1 MISMVVI
8 AIVAGLAWSATAMA
22 QQKLTAADAAQD
34 DYFGYSVSVSGDYA
48 IVGARYNDDGAT
60 SSGSAYIFV
69 RSGTNWTQQAKLT
82 ASDAAEGDAFGISV
96 SIDGDYAIVGANG
109 NDDDGS
115 LSGSAY
121 IFKRSGTAWSQ
132 QDKLTASDANGAD
145 QFGSSVSI
153 DGDYAIV
160 GAQYDDDDGTSSGS
174 AYIFKW
180 DGTSW
185 SEQEKLTASDA
196 AAFDKFGYSVS
207 IDGDYAIVG
216 AHGNDDAGSLSGS
229 AYIFNWDGT
238 SWTEQQ
244 KITASDANGSDEFG
258 WKVSIAGDYAIIGA
272 SRDDD
277 GGSVVF

>member
-1 MISMVVI
+1 MRSWCSMISMVVI

-34 DYFGYSVSVSGDYA
+34 DYFGYSVSVS
-48 IVGARYNDDGAT
+48 
-60 SSGSAYIFV
+60 
-69 RSGTNWTQQAKLT
+69 
-82 ASDAAEGDAFGISV
+82 
-96 SIDGDYAIVGANG
+96 
-109 NDDDGS
+109 
-115 LSGSAY
+115 
-121 IFKRSGTAWSQ
+121 
-132 QDKLTASDANGAD
+132 
-145 QFGSSVSI
+145 
-153 DGDYAIV
+153 
-160 GAQYDDDDGTSSGS
+160 
-174 AYIFKW
+174 
-180 DGTSW
+180 
-185 SEQEKLTASDA
+185 
-196 AAFDKFGYSVS
+196 
-207 IDGDYAIVG
+207 GDYAIVG